1 MKRFFVCEVKHEY
14 ESHGP
19 TVVGCRD
26 GPVALLA
33 CRVPNLQLYPLVL
46 SEIGGRREREEKRE
60 KEGGRGIEKEKE
72 TEGRREEGQK
82 GEGRGERGSLRK
94 GRGTGKGK

>member
-33 CRVPNLQLYPLVL
+33 CRVPNLQLYLLVL
-46 SEIGGRREREEKRE
+46 SERGGRREREKRE
-60 KEGGRGIEKEKE
+60 KIEVHRGGGGGQGKSPKR
-72 TEGRREEGQK
+72 RRER
-82 GEGRGERGSLRK
+82 GEGMFKK